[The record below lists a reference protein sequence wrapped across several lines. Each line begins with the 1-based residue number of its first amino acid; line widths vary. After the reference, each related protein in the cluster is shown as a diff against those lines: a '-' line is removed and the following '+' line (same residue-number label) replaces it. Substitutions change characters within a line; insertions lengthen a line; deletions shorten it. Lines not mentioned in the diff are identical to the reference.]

1 MKLRE
6 ATAEDAELI
15 SSIIAQS
22 WRGTYHQFIDPVYLA
37 RLPEEYWLPSMR
49 TWLSS
54 GRMYGQI
61 AEADK
66 RALGCI
72 IYGRGREEDH
82 ADWGEI
88 VSLYLLP
95 DAMGRG
101 IGSELLT
108 SAVYDLQADGYHRI
122 YLWAIEENTRA
133 LRFYCRHGFVRTV
146 ERVNYRIGGGDVTD
160 IRLALEG

>member
-6 ATAEDAELI
+6 ATAEDAGLI

-22 WRGTYHQFIDPVYLA
+22 WRGTYQHFIDPIYLA

-54 GRMYGQI
+54 GRMYVQI
-61 AEADK
+61 AEADE

-133 LRFYCRHGFVRTV
+133 LRFYSRHGFVRTG